1 MIKRKP
7 THPGEFV
14 REDILKEFGLS
25 QRQLAYALDVSEKII
40 NELVNQQ
47 RGLSP
52 DMALRIGKFTKT
64 NPKTWMNIQTSW
76 DLWEASNMKE
86 SAKSIFKIQPFAVK
100 ECKL

>member
-14 REDILKEFGLS
+14 REDILKELGLS
-25 QRQLAYALDVSEKII
+25 QRQLANALNVSEKII
-40 NELVNQQ
+40 NELVSQQ

-76 DLWEASNMKE
+76 DLWEASNME
-86 SAKSIFKIQPFAVK
+86 EAAQSIFNIQPFAI
-100 ECKL
+100 

>member
-1 MIKRKP
+1 MTKRKP

-14 REDILKEFGLS
+14 REDILKELGLS

-64 NPKTWMNIQTSW
+64 NPKTWMNIQASW
-76 DLWEASNMKE
+76 D
-86 SAKSIFKIQPFAVK
+86 IK